1 VNFLSIAGLTP
12 TQSLTLVTTVLA
24 AVSLWLLLPRGGGRF
39 ARSIGVVLG
48 LVSLGLFVSRL
59 SGLTSL
65 GFGAEGFGA
74 KLVFWVLAAITVI
87 SAVGAVTMRS
97 PVYCAIWFAMTLLGT
112 AGLFLFQG
120 AQFLGVATI
129 VVYAGAILVT
139 FLFVLM
145 LAQSEGHAYYDRV
158 SWEGLTSAAVGAVMI
173 GVLTMI
179 ISDALAPPTAIAAK
193 DDPAASIAS
202 AQAPLVDPT
211 TEKARAAEILSPQH
225 MDHLGAQLFSKHLI
239 AVEVA
244 GTLLLVALVGAVAI
258 AIQGKQMP
266 KTAGGARH
274 G

>member
-1 VNFLSIAGLTP
+1 VTP
-12 TQSLTLVTTVLA
+12 TETMTLVATVLA
-24 AVSLWLLLPRGGGRF
+24 ALSLWLLLPRGGRWGRPV
-39 ARSIGVVLG
+39 GVVLG
-48 LVSLGLFVSRL
+48 LISLGIFVSRL
-59 SGLTSL
+59 SGLTAM
-65 GFGAEGFGA
+65 GFSDEASGA
-74 KLVFWVLAAITVI
+74 KLMFWVLAAITVI
-87 SAVGAVTMRS
+87 SAAGSVTMGS

-158 SWEGLTSAAVGAVMI
+158 SWEGLISAAVGAAMI
-173 GVLTMI
+173 GVLTMV
-179 ISDALAPPTAIAAK
+179 ISNALAPVTPAIAKASATKVASANAAPEPAAK
-193 DDPAASIAS
+193 ILIADPATA
-202 AQAPLVDPT
+202 
-211 TEKARAAEILSPQH
+211 EERAADILSAQH
-225 MDHLGAQLFSKHLI
+225 MDHLGAQLFSKYLI

>member
-1 VNFLSIAGLTP
+1 VIPTLTP
-12 TQSLTLVTTVLA
+12 TQLLTLTATVLT

-48 LVSLGLFVSRL
+48 LVALGLFVSRL
-59 SGLTSL
+59 SGLTNISL
-65 GFGAEGFGA
+65 GAEGFGA
-74 KLVFWVLAAITVI
+74 KIVFWVLAAITVV
-87 SAVGAVTMRS
+87 SAAGAVTMRS

-173 GVLTMI
+173 GVLTMV
-179 ISDALAPPTAIAAK
+179 ISDALAPTVAVDQADQAAAGEVVAKTAV
-193 DDPAASIAS
+193 
-202 AQAPLVDPT
+202 VDPS
-211 TEKARAAEILSPQH
+211 TEEARAAEILSPQH